1 MINSRK
7 MGWDEGR
14 GLKGMEVKQV
24 RSKGDIKR

>member
-7 MGWDEGR
+7 MGWDDER
-14 GLKGMEVKQV
+14 ELKRMEVKQV

>member
-7 MGWDEGR
+7 MGWDDER
-14 GLKGMEVKQV
+14 ELKGMEVKQV